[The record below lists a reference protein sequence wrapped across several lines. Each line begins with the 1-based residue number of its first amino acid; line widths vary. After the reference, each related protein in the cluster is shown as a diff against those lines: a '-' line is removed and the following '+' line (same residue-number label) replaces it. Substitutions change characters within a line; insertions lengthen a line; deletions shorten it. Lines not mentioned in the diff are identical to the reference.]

1 MCAWLR
7 GSPKRE
13 TAKVVY
19 RGTGTKIP
27 LSFCSPPSV
36 TVPHFSLAASLPA
49 VVTPNAPMSSYGVAG
64 SLSGGASRGGGGDVG
79 AGIGTTLKPSHNT

>member
-1 MCAWLR
+1 MRVAAR
-7 GSPKRE
+7 KPETGDRE
-13 TAKVVY
+13 SCVPGYGYKNS
-19 RGTGTKIP
+19 P